1 MKSILVAVALMVGC
15 GGSKPAP
22 SAQPANTE
30 PAPAGDGSGSGA
42 ATDGSGAG
50 SAAAAGSCEAAG
62 GQCMAMQ
69 AAISCSARPEGAC
82 PQNHFCCKL

>member
-22 SAQPANTE
+22 AAQPANTE
-30 PAPAGDGSGSGA
+30 PAPAGDGS
-42 ATDGSGAG
+42 ATPMEGSGAG

-62 GQCMAMQ
+62 GQCMQMQ
-69 AAISCSARPEGAC
+69 AAISCSGRPEGTC
-82 PQNHFCCKL
+82 PENHFCCKL